1 MEGGS
6 SITRESGNLWRCSRD
21 EFQWALLGSAACCLA
36 TRHNKEETFSRKIKV
51 VHGFVN
57 FWNSLFLF
65 NLIFLPLCPSNL
77 HCPFSVC
84 PLLFIVCKKGGSY
97 NSYSI
102 YDTEGDFNKNY
113 ILFVMKWMDICRK
126 IWQSYI
132 FSARNDSILGHT
144 YWGNQHCIG
153 LEPIRLAAFCL
164 TRGKKNNHIQNFR
177 SRTCRYWAASA
188 WCVPP
193 ASGSRSWWAARTT
206 RRRSAGCCASPSAQ
220 LSTGLAI
227 SRFCVLTPVRYSP
240 PQVLIF

>member
-1 MEGGS
+1 MSPAWQRG
-6 SITRESGNLWRCSRD
+6 L
-21 EFQWALLGSAACCLA
+21 LLGNTAQQGGNILQE
-36 TRHNKEETFSRKIKV
+36 NKSCPRICQFLKFT
-51 VHGFVN
+51 
-57 FWNSLFLF
+57 FLF
-65 NLIFLPLCPSNL
+65 NLIFLPLSPSNL

-206 RRRSAGCCASPSAQ
+206 RRRSAGCCASPSVE